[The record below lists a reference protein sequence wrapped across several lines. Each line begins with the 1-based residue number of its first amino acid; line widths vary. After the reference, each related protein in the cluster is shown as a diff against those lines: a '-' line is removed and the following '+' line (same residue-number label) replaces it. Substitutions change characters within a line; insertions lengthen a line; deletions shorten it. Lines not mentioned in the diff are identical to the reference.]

1 MSQQLDF
8 DRLER
13 KWQSI
18 WEERRLFE
26 ADPDPGREKFYITV
40 AYPYPNSPQH
50 IGHGRTYTITDVY
63 ARYKRMRGFN
73 VLFPMAFHYTGT
85 PILAMAKRIEAGDE
99 ELLRIF
105 ADVYGIP
112 EERLSG
118 FRDPLAMARYFHEEI
133 REGMKRM
140 GYSIDW
146 RREFTTIDPQ
156 YGKFIEWQFKK
167 LSDEGLI
174 SKGSHPVG
182 WCPSCRN
189 PVGQHDT
196 QGDVEPE
203 IIEFTVIKFKSG
215 GLILPTATLRPET
228 IFGVTNLWVNPD
240 GIYVKAKVGEEVWA
254 VSDEAAGKL
263 PHLNFDV
270 EVLERV
276 PGRELVGLY
285 AENPLTD
292 GRVMVLPAG
301 FVDTDNGTGLV
312 MSVPAHAPFDYAALE
327 EAKGSADELK
337 ERYGIDPR
345 EVRSLAPIPL
355 IECDGYSKVPAE
367 DLVRRLGIKGQG
379 DPSLKKATEILYGDE
394 FHRGVTRPELGPYG
408 GLPVREAR
416 EKVKERLLGS
426 RKGELLYEMAN
437 KPVSCRCGAKC
448 IVKVLSDQWF
458 IDYSSPSWK
467 ELAKECLS
475 QMAIVPE
482 DLRREFEYT
491 IDWLKER
498 ACARQSGLGTKLPW
512 DRSWIIES
520 LSDSVIYMAYYTIA
534 RQIAEYGID
543 PSGLAE
549 EVFDYIF
556 LGKGDADGLSRKY
569 GIERSAIEGMRSEF
583 DYFYPLDSRHSGRD
597 LIPNHLTFFIF
608 NHAAIFPRGK
618 WPRQIVVNGS
628 VLYEG
633 KKMSKSLGNILPL
646 KDAIRKYGAD
656 TLRLAI
662 LSTAELI
669 QDVNFSEEL
678 AESLRGK
685 LIQIYRSSLDFL
697 ALPPRGRMEHID
709 RWILSRLQRVV
720 ERATESLEA
729 LKIRDALNHPL
740 FLLDQDI
747 QWYLKRCKAL
757 GIAPDGNALKRVVST
772 RLRLLAPYTP
782 HICEELWERMGNG
795 APISVSKWPEVDGSL
810 IDPTSEAI
818 EELVKEVYEDVKEIL
833 RVTGKA
839 PKLIC
844 LYRAAE
850 WKWRV
855 HEALKGEKGVKVDIP
870 SLIAKAGIPRT
881 GEAMAYAS
889 KALRELSR
897 IPEEARAERLA
908 LDRSLE
914 SKALE
919 EASSLISD
927 EIGAEVRVWDEGE
940 EGVYDPIN
948 KARQARPLRPA
959 IYIE

>member
-1 MSQQLDF
+1 LSQQLDF
-8 DRLER
+8 ERLER

-26 ADPDPGREKFYITV
+26 ADPDPRREKFYITV

-63 ARYKRMRGFN
+63 ARYKRMRGYN

-105 ADVYGIP
+105 TNVYGIP
-112 EERLSG
+112 KEKLSD
-118 FRDPLAMARYFHEEI
+118 FKDPLAMAKYFHEEI
-133 REGMKRM
+133 KDGMKRM

-167 LSDEGLI
+167 LFDKGLI

-203 IIEFTVIKFKSG
+203 IIEFTIIKFKSDG
-215 GLILPTATLRPET
+215 VVLPTATLRPET

-240 GIYVKAKVGEEVWA
+240 GGYVKAKVGGEVWII
-254 VSDEAAGKL
+254 SEEAARKL
-263 PHLNFDV
+263 PHLNFEV

-276 PGRELVGLY
+276 LGRALIGLR
-285 AENPLTD
+285 AENPLT
-292 GRVMVLPAG
+292 GGKAIVLPAS
-301 FVDTDNGTGLV
+301 FVDTDNGTGIV

-327 EAKGSADELK
+327 EVKGIAEELK
-337 ERYGIDPR
+337 RAYGIDPGD
-345 EVRSLAPIPL
+345 VLSLAPIPL
-355 IECDGYSKVPAE
+355 IECDGYSEVPAE
-367 DLVRRLGIKGQG
+367 DIVKRMGIRGQG
-379 DPSLKKATEILYGDE
+379 DPNLKRATEVLYSDE
-394 FHRGVTRPELGPYG
+394 FHRGRTRPDLGEYG
-408 GLPVREAR
+408 GLSVKEAR
-416 EKVKERLLGS
+416 ERVKGDLLKSG
-426 RKGELLYEMAN
+426 KGDLMCEIAN
-437 KPVSCRCGAKC
+437 KPVFCRCGAKC
-448 IVKVLSDQWF
+448 IVKILSDQWF
-458 IDYSSPSWK
+458 IDYGNASWK
-467 ELAKECLS
+467 DLAKECLS
-475 QMAIVPE
+475 RMSILPE

-512 DRSWIIES
+512 DKSWIIES

-534 RQIAEYGID
+534 RQIKGYGID
-543 PSGLAE
+543 PSKLGE
-549 EVFDYIF
+549 DVFDYVF
-556 LGKGDADGLSRKY
+556 LGKGDAGEISMRH
-569 GIERSAIEGMRSEF
+569 GIERSALEEMRAEF
-583 DYFYPLDSRHSGRD
+583 AYFYPLDSRHSGRD

-608 NHAAIFPRGK
+608 NHAAIFPPEK

-656 TLRLAI
+656 TLRLAL

-669 QDVNFSEEL
+669 QDVNFSEDL

-685 LIQIYRSSLDFL
+685 LIQFYRSSMDFL
-697 ALPPRGRMEHID
+697 GLPPRGRMEHVD
-709 RWILSRLQRVV
+709 KWLLSRLQRVV

-729 LKIRDALNHPL
+729 LRMRDALNHSL
-740 FLLDQDI
+740 FLLEQDI

-757 GIAPDGNALKRVVST
+757 GIGPDGDVLRKVVSV
-772 RLRLLAPYTP
+772 RVRLLAPYMP
-782 HICEELWERMGNG
+782 HVCEELWERMGNG
-795 APISVSKWPEVDGSL
+795 VPVSISQWPEVDGSL
-810 IDPTSEAI
+810 VDPTSESI
-818 EELVKEVYEDVKEIL
+818 EEVVKGVYEDVKEIL
-833 RVTGKA
+833 RATGRT
-839 PKLIC
+839 PRLIC

-855 HEALKGEKGVKVDIP
+855 HEALRTAGGKRIDLPALLER
-870 SLIAKAGIPRT
+870 AGIPK
-881 GEAMAYAS
+881 GGDAMAYAAR
-889 KALRELSR
+889 ALRELPR
-897 IPEEARAERLA
+897 IQGERLR

-914 SKALE
+914 LRALE
-919 EASSLISD
+919 EASSLLSD
-927 EIGAEVRVWDEGE
+927 ELGAEVRILE
-940 EGVYDPIN
+940 EGQEGIYDPIG
-948 KARQARPLRPA
+948 KAKQAQPLRPA